1 MMEKKGRSFGP
12 FLYYVIQLLIIEG
25 NSAAERRGEGCTRHR
40 TLNLYLVHFSRCTI
54 ILEGYGKIN
63 HGIFV
68 YEGGM
73 AGDIDYST
81 GSYRDFHFHE
91 NAK

>member
-40 TLNLYLVHFSRCTI
+40 TLNLYRVHFSRCTI

-63 HGIFV
+63 HRIFV

-73 AGDIDYST
+73 AGDFDYRFRACW
-81 GSYRDFHFHE
+81 GFNLHE
-91 NAK
+91 KAE